1 VFLFI
6 FYFFKLASVKTK
18 IFFFILLIFN
28 TISCYSQD
36 YSKRKKSIDSLINIV
51 KNKDAYHDIGSKEL
65 LRLWHTIF
73 SQSKSIE
80 YPKGITEAMRIIPS
94 IYMNEQRYEE
104 AMKIIPKGKILAEK
118 YHDYYTLAW
127 LYMEEGMIYTELGYT
142 KRSRKLLN
150 KALDQT
156 DNVSNEEAHIIKAT
170 AYRTMARNL
179 RKENEN
185 EKKDSI
191 LIYLHNG
198 YNESRKISTAFP
210 YKNFYI
216 SSFAIELSEE
226 YYSKNDI
233 SNTEKYL
240 AQFARDM
247 KTEKDESEFIRYYTL
262 KGNVENKRKNYSAAL
277 ENFDKATQAA
287 KQAKIYPLQVKDI
300 YSGKAESYLGLE
312 DYKNQAFYSAKAQ
325 KITDSISNVEKK
337 VLNNV
342 ISPPDR
348 ENISN
353 TENTKS
359 SNNNLLIIIIIAFIS
374 ITGFVIYVFYIKRK
388 NDNKMTEIFIDNKEN
403 SLQNNVLSNKNIKQN
418 INTEDLNELIQ
429 LVENNDK
436 SFHLKFSETFPTF
449 NKQLLEINPQLS
461 HSDLEY
467 CALIKLKFDT
477 KEIAHYKN
485 ATLNSVISKKYRI
498 RKKLNISTEENMYSW
513 ILNLG

>member
-1 VFLFI
+1 ME
-6 FYFFKLASVKTK
+6 AS
-18 IFFFILLIFN
+18 
-28 TISCYSQD
+28 
-36 YSKRKKSIDSLINIV
+36 KKMGEV
-51 KNKDAYHDIGSKEL
+51 
-65 LRLWHTIF
+65 
-73 SQSKSIE
+73 
-80 YPKGITEAMRIIPS
+80 
-94 IYMNEQRYEE
+94 YMNSQKYEE
-104 AMKIIPKGKILAEK
+104 AMKIISEGEILAEK
-118 YHDYYTLAW
+118 YQDFYALACF
-127 LYMEEGMIYTELGYT
+127 YMQEGMIYTELGYT

-156 DNVSNEEAHIIKAT
+156 DEVSNEEAHIIKAT

-198 YNESRKISTAFP
+198 YNESRKMSTAFP

-233 SNTEKYL
+233 INTKKYL

-359 SNNNLLIIIIIAFIS
+359 SNNNLLIIIIISFIS

-388 NDNKMTEIFIDNKEN
+388 NDNKMTKTFIDNKEN